1 MRHML
6 GAACGMIALLGQPVV
21 AQTGPAVVVE
31 LYTSQGC
38 SSCPPADAYLA
49 DFANDPKVILLSL
62 HVDYWDYIGWEDKF
76 ASPAFTTR
84 QKAYARAINSRTI
97 YTPQI
102 VVGGIDRVEG
112 FEPKTFEAHLARH
125 ASMPA
130 LVNLTLGRSADTLTI
145 NAVAGQPFA
154 DVAQVD
160 IVRFNPSET
169 VAIERGENAGKS
181 ITYHNIVTS
190 WQTLGEWSGQE
201 PLTLT
206 TEVAGSDPVV
216 VIIQSAGPSAILAA
230 AQLR

>member
-49 DFANDPKVILLSL
+49 NFANDPQVILLSL
-62 HVDYWDYIGWEDKF
+62 HVDYWDYIGWEDNF
-76 ASPAFTTR
+76 ANPAFTTR

-102 VVGGIDRVEG
+102 VVGGTDRVEG
-112 FEPKTFEAHLARH
+112 FEPSTFEAYLARH
-125 ASMPA
+125 AATPA
-130 LVNLTLGRSADTLTI
+130 PVSLTLGRTANTLTI
-145 NAVAGQPFA
+145 NASSGQPFA
-154 DVAQVD
+154 DPARVD
-160 IVRFNPSET
+160 IVRYIPSET
-169 VAIERGENAGKS
+169 IAIERGENAGQS

-190 WQTLGEWSGQE
+190 WQTLGEWSGQG

-216 VIIQSAGPSAILAA
+216 VIIQAAGPSAILAA